1 MPCTGRRKQALLA
14 DWHPGLACQH
24 DPCCCTGRGPARPM
38 LGQCPKRV
46 EMFMLCLQELVSPVQ
61 NLQQRSAGS
70 PHAPGDSFPSCHHLS
85 TMGTSYLSEVSANMG
100 AVPGRRRSLAFLLV
114 SMQSAADGAA
124 GSSDQPPLWT
134 RENKAGSSAAIG
146 APGTLHLC
154 AGPFY
159 HHQEHSPATAP
170 HLSHLGSS
178 TDAPKHC
185 CSLAD

>member
-134 RENKAGSSAAIG
+134 RESTAGSSAAIG
-146 APGTLHLC
+146 APRDSASVCRALLPPPR
-154 AGPFY
+154 ALPSYSPSPFPPRIF
-159 HHQEHSPATAP
+159 HR
-170 HLSHLGSS
+170 
-178 TDAPKHC
+178 
-185 CSLAD
+185 CSKALLQPC